1 MKHSLLFSILLL
13 FVAVSCAENAA
24 DAQHEKV
31 PERCGWNEYMP
42 KLRGEVD
49 SVAMVVTEPEYDVT
63 CKYSYKFNSRGDV
76 EEWNSLYSNEEPC
89 DKRVYKYDSEGR
101 NTELAWF
108 RSEGPFWQT
117 LRYTY
122 DEKGKVVE
130 SRESAEGMEL
140 NRVLY
145 KHDEQGRLIEVTF
158 EDGGE
163 CYGRYCYQYDNK
175 GRKLNKVSYTS
186 SGVLN
191 GQERFFY
198 DENGNDAGYDLYDEN
213 GEVQSS
219 VRYSYDSKGNK
230 IEGKGDSWHHQYQ
243 HTYDAQDNVVES
255 KEYDVKTNTLRRIVE
270 FKIYYRQ
277 K

>member
-1 MKHSLLFSILLL
+1 
-13 FVAVSCAENAA
+13 
-24 DAQHEKV
+24 
-31 PERCGWNEYMP
+31 
-42 KLRGEVD
+42 
-49 SVAMVVTEPEYDVT
+49 
-63 CKYSYKFNSRGDV
+63 
-76 EEWNSLYSNEEPC
+76 
-89 DKRVYKYDSEGR
+89 
-101 NTELAWF
+101 
-108 RSEGPFWQT
+108 
-117 LRYTY
+117 
-122 DEKGKVVE
+122 VVE

-163 CYGRYCYQYDNK
+163 CYGRDCYQYDNK